1 MKRPLVM
8 LTLAAAIAVA
18 AIAATGR
25 AQPAAPRTGFPG
37 AQPTATPAGQVTLY
51 GHIATLARV
60 GDRVELRFDPA
71 WLTKG
76 LTARRASG
84 LSSVPNDSYVVEGG
98 HRLLTYVVAPNATI
112 TVLTN
117 RGTGPVSTPIKLAE
131 LIRIVNG
138 GAHRK
143 LFEPLRSGVW
153 IRTRV
158 DAIRAIDQQYQ
169 P

>member
-1 MKRPLVM
+1 MTRPLVM

-18 AIAATGR
+18 AVAATGR
-25 AQPAAPRTGFPG
+25 AQPTAARAGFPG
-37 AQPTATPAGQVTLY
+37 AQPSATPAGQVTLY
-51 GHIATLARV
+51 GHIAALTRL
-60 GDRVELRFDPA
+60 GDRAELRFDPA

-76 LTARRASG
+76 LTAQRASG
-84 LSSVPNDSYVVEGG
+84 MSSVPNDSYVVEGG
-98 HRLLTYVVAPNATI
+98 HRLLTYVVAPNARI

-117 RGTGPVSTPIKLAE
+117 PGTGPVSTPIKLGE
-131 LIRIVNG
+131 LIRIVNR

-153 IRTRV
+153 IRVWV
-158 DAIRAIDQQYQ
+158 DTIRAIDQQYQ

>member
-8 LTLAAAIAVA
+8 LTLAAAIAVL
-18 AIAATGR
+18 AIAAAGQ
-25 AQPAAPRTGFPG
+25 AQPRAAGTAFPG
-37 AQPTATPAGQVTLY
+37 AQPSATPAGQVTLY
-51 GHIATLARV
+51 GHIAALRRV
-60 GDRVELRFDPA
+60 GGHVELRFDPA

-76 LTARRASG
+76 LTAQRASG

-98 HRLLTYVVAPNATI
+98 HRLLTFVVAPAAKI

-117 RGTGPVSTPIKLAE
+117 PGTGPVSTPIKLGE
-131 LIRIVNG
+131 LTRIVNG

-153 IRTRV
+153 IRVHV
-158 DAIRAIDQQYQ
+158 DTIRAIDQQYL